1 MNGPP
6 ESPELPRER
15 DTGSVRTDSV
25 KLFAKKVGIVLLFAM
40 GLLFLYSIRRV
51 VILLFIA
58 AVLAAGISPIVKRV
72 MLLVRHHT
80 GRRIQRGTA
89 VILVYLPFLIG
100 AILLG
105 VFTIPLLLEESQQ
118 LAHDLPKLLGE
129 KILDPL
135 SKYIPTEKLREML
148 DPKKSGALENLPIF
162 GYIRKAGGLVASL
175 VAILFLIFY
184 MLIDAERLRNLF
196 LLFYPARDR
205 GEKRRQVIR
214 ISRKMSSWLQGQL
227 LLALI
232 IAGATFVGLLALGIP
247 YAFLLAILA
256 GIGEVVPVIGPI
268 VGAIPAVAVALF
280 KSDWQFWA
288 VLAMAI
294 LIQQFENLFL
304 VPRIMGK
311 KIAVSPLAVFV
322 AFMCGAVLLGI
333 VGAMLAIPVVA
344 IIQVAFDEGFISR
357 RERRQN
363 LERPGTLAKGND

>member
-6 ESPELPRER
+6 ESPELPAER
-15 DTGSVRTDSV
+15 DPGSVRTDSL

-118 LAHDLPKLLGE
+118 LAQDLPKLLGE
-129 KILDPL
+129 KVLDPL

-322 AFMCGAVLLGI
+322 AFMCGAVLFGI

-344 IIQVAFDEGFISR
+344 IIQVAFDEGFVSR

>member
-6 ESPELPRER
+6 ESPELPLER

-118 LAHDLPKLLGE
+118 LAQDLPKLLSE
-129 KILDPL
+129 KVLDPL

-162 GYIRKAGGLVASL
+162 GYIRKAGGLVASI

-214 ISRKMSSWLQGQL
+214 ISQKMSSWLQGQL

-268 VGAIPAVAVALF
+268 VGAIPAVGVALF

-333 VGAMLAIPVVA
+333 IGAMLAIPVVA
-344 IIQVAFDEGFISR
+344 IIQVAFDEGFVSR

-363 LERPGTLAKGND
+363 LERPGTLAKGSD

>member
-1 MNGPP
+1 MNGRLG
-6 ESPELPRER
+6 SPEPFPER
-15 DTGSVRTDSV
+15 GIDPGGKDSLE
-25 KLFAKKVGIVLLFAM
+25 LFAKKVGIVLLFAL

-51 VILLFIA
+51 LILLFIA
-58 AVLAAGISPIVKRV
+58 AILAAGISPVVKKV
-72 MLLVRHHT
+72 MLLTRHYT
-80 GRRIQRGTA
+80 KRRIKRGVA
-89 VILVYLPFLIG
+89 VLIVYLPFLIG
-100 AILLG
+100 ATLLG
-105 VFTIPLLLEESQQ
+105 IFTIPHLLEESRQ
-118 LAHDLPKLLGE
+118 LAEDLPKLVNE

-135 SKYIPTEKLREML
+135 GRYIPTEKLREMM
-148 DPKKSGALENLPIF
+148 DPKRSGALENLPIF
-162 GYIRKAGGLVASL
+162 GYIKKAGGLVASL
-175 VAILFLIFY
+175 IAILFLIFY

-196 LLFYPARDR
+196 LLFYPAAER

-227 LLALI
+227 LLASI

-268 VGAIPAVAVALF
+268 VGAIPAVTVALF

-322 AFMCGAVLLGI
+322 AFMSGAVLFGI

-344 IIQVAFDEGFISR
+344 IIQVAFDEGFVSR

-363 LERPGTLAKGND
+363 LERPGTLAKGSD

>member
-6 ESPELPRER
+6 ESPELPAER
-15 DTGSVRTDSV
+15 DPGSVRTDSL
-25 KLFAKKVGIVLLFAM
+25 KLFAKKVGIVLLFAL

-118 LAHDLPKLLGE
+118 LAQDLPKLLGE
-129 KILDPL
+129 KVLDPL

>member
-1 MNGPP
+1 MNGQPGSPDLLP
-6 ESPELPRER
+6 ERGTEE
-15 DTGSVRTDSV
+15 VRGDSLE
-25 KLFAKKVGIVLLFAM
+25 LFAKKVGIVLLFAI

-58 AVLAAGISPIVKRV
+58 AVLAAGISPVVKRV
-72 MLLVRHHT
+72 MLLIRHHT
-80 GRRIQRGTA
+80 GKRIRRGTA
-89 VILVYLPFLIG
+89 VLIVYLPFLIG

-105 VFTIPLLLEESQQ
+105 IFTIPLLLEESKQ
-118 LAHDLPKLLGE
+118 LAQDLPELVNK

-135 SKYIPTEKLREML
+135 SRYIPTEKLREML

-162 GYIRKAGGLVASL
+162 GYIMKAGGLVASL
-175 VAILFLIFY
+175 IAILFLIFY

-196 LLFYPARDR
+196 LLFYPAEER
-205 GEKRRQVIR
+205 GEKRRQIIR

-227 LLALI
+227 LLAMI
-232 IAGATFVGLLALGIP
+232 IAAATFVGLFALGIP

-268 VGAIPAVAVALF
+268 VGAIPAVTVALF

-322 AFMCGAVLLGI
+322 AFMSGAVLLGI
-333 VGAMLAIPVVA
+333 VGAVLAIPVVA
-344 IIQVAFDEGFISR
+344 IIQVAFDEGFVSR

-363 LERPGTLAKGND
+363 LERPGTLAKGSD

>member
-6 ESPELPRER
+6 ESPELPAER
-15 DTGSVRTDSV
+15 DPGSVRTDSL
-25 KLFAKKVGIVLLFAM
+25 KLFAKKVGIILLFAM

-118 LAHDLPKLLGE
+118 LAQDLPKLLGE
-129 KILDPL
+129 KVLDPL

-268 VGAIPAVAVALF
+268 VGAIPAVGVALF

-322 AFMCGAVLLGI
+322 AFMCGAVLFGI

-344 IIQVAFDEGFISR
+344 IIQVAFDEGFVSR